1 MNNSNKLTKDE
12 LKNIVKVCLVE
23 ILEEGLL
30 KSSNLV
36 ESKSRRK
43 KRVNTSNL
51 KKNKLESNSKRKSYL
66 DKIEYNKNTS
76 PKIKTN
82 LSDDNLINE
91 MLADTAR
98 STLQEQ
104 IAADR
109 KKNVAVAPGSDYAAK
124 KVANSNLNDLFG
136 NATNKWSQLA
146 FFDKN

>member
-1 MNNSNKLTKDE
+1 LT
-12 LKNIVKVCLVE
+12 
-23 ILEEGLL
+23 
-30 KSSNLV
+30 
-36 ESKSRRK
+36 ESKSRKTTSTRK
-43 KRVNTSNL
+43 SQLNGSS
-51 KKNKLESNSKRKSYL
+51 EIKRKRSHL
-66 DKIEYNKNTS
+66 DKKTSS

-109 KKNVAVAPGSDYAAK
+109 NKNASAVAGGDYAAK
-124 KVANSNLNDLFG
+124 KVASSELNDLFG
-136 NATNKWSQLA
+136 DAAGKWSQLA